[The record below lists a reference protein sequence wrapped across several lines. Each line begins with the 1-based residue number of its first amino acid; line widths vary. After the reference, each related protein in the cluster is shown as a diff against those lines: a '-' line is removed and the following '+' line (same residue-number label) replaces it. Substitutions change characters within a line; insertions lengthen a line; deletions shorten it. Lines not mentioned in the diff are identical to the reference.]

1 MIIINYLKYQR
12 KKGNVLK
19 GIKRSTEFLKNR
31 ILKKSSAVIAASIIS
46 LSFIFTGCTTGNNQ
60 AEAAGNNK
68 SLTTVRQAL
77 MTNGFDYYVA
87 LVGLKEGIYKKY
99 GIDLQTTEYGRGIN
113 TMDAVANGTADIGN
127 LATYAVINRIGNTL
141 KDTNLVIISEQSSGA
156 LQTGGLYV
164 APQYANNLK
173 ALDGSKGFIS
183 IRGTVSDYS
192 VSKII
197 EYLGFDEKKQ
207 NIVQSDS
214 IATNLAIIKNNEAS
228 AIYTD
233 ATSGQRIEQSGWVL
247 AVPSEQITQSGTRIQ
262 GGAFF
267 LTTRDYNEKNK
278 EAIGKWLK
286 ATEESFNYIMS
297 HMDESA
303 EYIAAKSG
311 INPDDFKKNW
321 ESIQSRVGFTGQG
334 ISDLQE
340 MEKWAYEHGNIPE
353 DFDITQFID
362 YSAAKEAIPDKVTA
376 Q

>member
-1 MIIINYLKYQR
+1 MV
-12 KKGNVLK
+12 KKS
-19 GIKRSTEFLKNR
+19 GIFKRHIKNT
-31 ILKKSSAVIAASIIS
+31 ILKKSAAVIFTVSIIT
-46 LSFIFTGCTTGNNQ
+46 SFVFAGCSTSDSKT
-60 AEAAGNNK
+60 AGSDG

-113 TMDAVANGTADIGN
+113 TMDAVANNTADIGN

-141 KDTNLVIISEQSSGA
+141 KDTNLVIFSEQSSGA

-164 APQYANNLK
+164 APEYANNLK
-173 ALDGSKGFIS
+173 ALDGSRGFIS

-192 VSKII
+192 TSRVI
-197 EYLGFDEKKQ
+197 EYLGLDEKKQ

-214 IATNLAIIKNNEAS
+214 VATNLAIIKNNEAS

-233 ATSGQRIEQSGWVL
+233 GTSGQRIEQSGWVL
-247 AVPSEQITQSGTRIQ
+247 AVPSEKITESGTKIQ
-262 GGAFF
+262 GGGFY
-267 LTTRDYNEKNK
+267 LTTKEYNENNK
-278 EAIGKWLK
+278 ETLGKWLK
-286 ATEESFNYIMS
+286 ATEESFNYIVN

-303 EYIAAKSG
+303 DYIAAKSG

-321 ESIQSRVGFTGQG
+321 ESIKSRVGFTEQG
-334 ISDLQE
+334 IQDLKE
-340 MEKWAYEHGNIPE
+340 MEQWAYSHGNIPE

-362 YSAAKEAIPDKVTA
+362 YSAAKAGIPDKVTA

>member
-1 MIIINYLKYQR
+1 MIIISYLKYQR

-141 KDTNLVIISEQSSGA
+141 KDTNLVIISEQ
-156 LQTGGLYV
+156 
-164 APQYANNLK
+164 
-173 ALDGSKGFIS
+173 
-183 IRGTVSDYS
+183 
-192 VSKII
+192 
-197 EYLGFDEKKQ
+197 
-207 NIVQSDS
+207 
-214 IATNLAIIKNNEAS
+214 
-228 AIYTD
+228 
-233 ATSGQRIEQSGWVL
+233 
-247 AVPSEQITQSGTRIQ
+247 ITQSGTRIQ